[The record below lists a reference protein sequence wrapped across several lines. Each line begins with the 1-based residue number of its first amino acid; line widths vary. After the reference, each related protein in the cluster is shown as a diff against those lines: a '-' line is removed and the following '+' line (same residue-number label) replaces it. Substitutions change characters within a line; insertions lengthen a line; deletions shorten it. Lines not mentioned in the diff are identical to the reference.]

1 MRLSIEIREARP
13 SDKEPLMSFIK
24 NIWGGH
30 DYIPRVWDQWL
41 REKDSKMFVV
51 LVDGRPVGMSRVCF
65 LEDGSAWFEGA
76 RVHPEFRG
84 RGLATALGERCMR
97 ASRERGVKV
106 FRLTSN
112 SRNKRAH
119 RQIGRMGFE
128 ETSRLSV
135 YALVEGMAP
144 GRTRGVRKAGEDE
157 IAEVMSVI
165 RSSPEFAIGSGV
177 MWDGFTA
184 KALDQKVV
192 TNALAEGYIYRTQN
206 ALAVAKTVKAGNEVW
221 KQACFLTGKEEEA
234 VRIVR
239 HFFLQGKEAD
249 WCLAYVPQGSRLIGA
264 LRRAGLKRDTTLI
277 LFQRKAVNG

>member
-1 MRLSIEIREARP
+1 
-13 SDKEPLMSFIK
+13 MSFIK
-24 NIWGGH
+24 NVWGGH

-41 REKDSKMFVV
+41 VEKDSKMFAV

-84 RGLATALGERCMR
+84 KGLATALGERMMR

-106 FRLTSN
+106 FRLTSS

-135 YALVEGMAP
+135 YSPVEGMAP
-144 GRTRGVRKAGEDE
+144 GHTGGVRRAGEDE

-177 MWDGFTA
+177 MWDEFTA
-184 KALDQKVV
+184 EALDQKIVA
-192 TNALAEGYIYRTQN
+192 NALAEGHVYRTHD
-206 ALAVAKTVKAGNEVW
+206 ALAVAKAVKAGDEVW
-221 KQACFLTGKEEEA
+221 KQVCFLTGKEEEA

-239 HFFLQGKEAD
+239 HFFLQGEEAD

-264 LRRAGLKRDTTLI
+264 LRRAGLKRDTALI